1 MSSFAQTISPMRSI
15 LFILGLLFPTFVFS
29 QKILESQEWCP
40 HKYTVDVPSLMLL
53 QDGRSDS
60 IDIIKTSVNLNLLN
74 APEIKANCLLEL
86 QGKVNGLTEIRLDL
100 EGLTV
105 DSVYGANQAL
115 WPFVQT
121 GNSLVVQFPQTL
133 NTGQTLSFHVV
144 YHGIPPTDASGW
156 GGFYNTGGYV
166 FNLGVGFAADPH
178 SFGRAWFPCFDNF
191 VERCIFEL
199 DAISQPGKPTYGN
212 GVLLSQQS
220 TATQEERHWLLTDPI
235 PSYLACFASGPY
247 TSFKRTYT
255 GALGPIPVEIAAA
268 PADTVKVRNSYINLP
283 KAIEVFEYWFGPYLW
298 DKIGYSLVPFNYGA
312 MEHATNVAIG
322 RSYIN
327 GTLTYET
334 LWAHELSHHWWGDL
348 ATCTTAED
356 MWLNEGWASY
366 SEHLFTEKVY
376 GVTAYRNAVRANH
389 LTILQNAHI
398 EEGGYRAVSG
408 LPHNLTYGLHVYN
421 KGASVAH
428 NLRGYLGDSLFRVG
442 CREALGA
449 TNFKDW
455 SSADFRDKM
464 EAATGKNL
472 HDFFED
478 WVFSGG
484 YPDFTVDSMKLL
496 YSPVDAPTI
505 ARVFVKQKLRGAPH
519 FHQNVPLEFTFLMS
533 NGVRQ
538 TRSGNVSGEN
548 TVLEFEFPAF
558 GPAPQN
564 VFVNTNLKILQARA
578 EGEKMIKTAG
588 GSNFQDAKFNLTVNA
603 VGADSVLFRVEHHF
617 AAPDNAGAN
626 PNGYLLTNRYWTIQ
640 SAGSDFPTGFDA
652 KGVMVYDG
660 RGDGDQLDTEL
671 FAIASTDSLLL
682 LYRPGPGAPWR
693 EYPTYTKASFSPS
706 NDNYGQFRPTF
717 LLTGEYTIGRGVVTS
732 ATNTP
737 NQVGRVTISPNPAKG
752 FVVVTSASPF
762 HTATLIRADG
772 RVEKTWQFMD
782 SNQVQLDLSAFPAGQ
797 YWLQLVGDQGTS
809 LTPLVRQ

>member
-1 MSSFAQTISPMRSI
+1 
-15 LFILGLLFPTFVFS
+15 
-29 QKILESQEWCP
+29 
-40 HKYTVDVPSLMLL
+40 
-53 QDGRSDS
+53 
-60 IDIIKTSVNLNLLN
+60 
-74 APEIKANCLLEL
+74 
-86 QGKVNGLTEIRLDL
+86 
-100 EGLTV
+100 
-105 DSVYGANQAL
+105 
-115 WPFVQT
+115 
-121 GNSLVVQFPQTL
+121 
-133 NTGQTLSFHVV
+133 
-144 YHGIPPTDASGW
+144 
-156 GGFYNTGGYV
+156 
-166 FNLGVGFAADPH
+166 
-178 SFGRAWFPCFDNF
+178 
-191 VERCIFEL
+191 
-199 DAISQPGKPTYGN
+199 
-212 GVLLSQQS
+212 
-220 TATQEERHWLLTDPI
+220 
-235 PSYLACFASGPY
+235 
-247 TSFKRTYT
+247 
-255 GALGPIPVEIAAA
+255 
-268 PADTVKVRNSYINLP
+268 
-283 KAIEVFEYWFGPYLW
+283 
-298 DKIGYSLVPFNYGA
+298 
-312 MEHATNVAIG
+312 
-322 RSYIN
+322 
-327 GTLTYET
+327 
-334 LWAHELSHHWWGDL
+334 
-348 ATCTTAED
+348 
-356 MWLNEGWASY
+356 
-366 SEHLFTEKVY
+366 
-376 GVTAYRNAVRANH
+376 
-389 LTILQNAHI
+389 
-398 EEGGYRAVSG
+398 
-408 LPHNLTYGLHVYN
+408 
-421 KGASVAH
+421 
-428 NLRGYLGDSLFRVG
+428 
-442 CREALGA
+442 
-449 TNFKDW
+449 
-455 SSADFRDKM
+455 
-464 EAATGKNL
+464 
-472 HDFFED
+472 
-478 WVFSGG
+478 
-484 YPDFTVDSMKLL
+484 
-496 YSPVDAPTI
+496 
-505 ARVFVKQKLRGAPH
+505 VKQKLRGAPH